1 MLILTFLITII
12 QKQFTPY
19 KLNCT
24 IQLLWLLKKTNT
36 FLSFDKIKQGV
47 FNNEFTLLNIL

>member
-12 QKQFTPY
+12 KKQFTPY

-24 IQLLWLLKKTNT
+24 IKLLWLLKKILFSLLTK
-36 FLSFDKIKQGV
+36 LSKVSLTMNLPF
-47 FNNEFTLLNIL
+47 